1 MKKLLGSTLALA
13 MFVPTGANA
22 ELLKNLK
29 LSGQLDV
36 TAISAQ
42 NVTDFVTRPA
52 QGNTAVAT
60 GNNDHIGHTY
70 TRTMLSADWDLL
82 DDVHGRV
89 TLVKGAHNL
98 TPRSATARPER
109 TSTPGRRAPSCRKP
123 TSRST
128 SSLGSST

>member
-13 MFVPTGANA
+13 MIVPTGANA

-60 GNNDHIGHTY
+60 GNNDRIGHAY

-82 DDVHGRV
+82 DDVHARL
-89 TLVKGAHNL
+89 TFVKGAHNL
-98 TPRSATARPER
+98 VAPRTYGSA
-109 TSTPGRRAPSCRKP
+109 GQ
-123 TSRST
+123 
-128 SSLGSST
+128 SLDAW